1 MMTTVSFALPKVAS
15 SIFRSA
21 FSMTSHRSVKLLLGT
36 SVLLH
41 LAEFFICSFF
51 FTQASAPFFVAP
63 TATLIDGK
71 ESFLYAY
78 SITRQYGFFTVQ
90 LSLLALFAATNPPLY
105 QHAVRILALAR
116 LAMAGFGLYA
126 FAQGN
131 LTLFQLMPSFL
142 SNVGLAALLLRH
154 CPTERLPLTVVQDLN
169 GVSDKYT
176 LGIKLTPSVQRRL
189 LQALCII
196 AGGLWMLWGLG
207 STVFW
212 EIGVAN
218 ISSDRAA
225 ELNLLNAMQANHIVR
240 NQQGLLLFS
249 IGAATALG
257 AYFPMSHVRLLEFVM
272 AQQVINATSAVVEL
286 MFGAIFL
293 PQFLTVFS
301 AQVVT
306 YLVVYML
313 YPTATAVGDSV
324 ELMAEEKR

>member
-1 MMTTVSFALPKVAS
+1 M
-15 SIFRSA
+15 
-21 FSMTSHRSVKLLLGT
+21 LLGI
-36 SVLLH
+36 SALLH

-51 FTQASAPFFVAP
+51 FTQVSAPFFVAP
-63 TATLIDGK
+63 VATPIDGK

-105 QHAVRILALAR
+105 QHAIRILALAHS
-116 LAMAGFGLYA
+116 AMAGYGLYA
-126 FAQGN
+126 FMQGN

-142 SNVGLAALLLRH
+142 GNAALAALLLRH
-154 CPTERLPLTVVQDLN
+154 CPHERIPLTVVQDLN
-169 GVSDKYT
+169 GISDKYA
-176 LGIKLTPSVQRRL
+176 LGLKLTPSVQRRL
-189 LQALCII
+189 LQAVCLT
-196 AGGLWMLWGLG
+196 AGTLWMLWGIG

-218 ISSDRAA
+218 ISSDKVA
-225 ELNLLNAMQANHIVR
+225 EMNLLNAMQANHIVR
-240 NQQGLLLFS
+240 NQQGILLFS

-257 AYFPMSHVRLLEFVM
+257 AYFPISHVRILEFVM

-301 AQVVT
+301 AQVVA
-306 YLVVYML
+306 YLIVYVL
-313 YPTATAVGDSV
+313 YPKVHTLSGAM
-324 ELMAEEKR
+324 EFKEEEKR